1 MSDQT
6 KTIKTRQERW
16 DEISNRIA
24 ELCDEL
30 ESIAEEGEMNEE
42 TELVLE
48 SLRNE
53 VDNLLEVDIEA
64 SDEDDDI

>member
-16 DEISNRIA
+16 DEISNRMA

-53 VDNLLEVDIEA
+53 VDNLLDVDIEA
-64 SDEDDDI
+64 TDEDDDI

>member
-16 DEISNRIA
+16 DEISNRMA

-53 VDNLLEVDIEA
+53 VDNLLDIDIEA
-64 SDEDDDI
+64 PDEDDDI

>member
-53 VDNLLEVDIEA
+53 VDNLLDIDIEA
-64 SDEDDDI
+64 SNEDDDI

>member
-16 DEISNRIA
+16 DEISNRMA

-53 VDNLLEVDIEA
+53 VDNLLDVDIEA
-64 SDEDDDI
+64 TDEDDYI